1 MDLPKLRTTV
11 LVFALAAA
19 SVLVVVLAAQKRD
32 LLDRIDALNTRIRYP
47 FEGLY
52 LPAVAMPVVAGD
64 TVVLG
69 QASPG
74 HVQVLFVFSTSCQYC
89 KASLPAWKRIA
100 AELAASDRAEVV
112 GVSTDS
118 VEPTRRYLVQHGIEL
133 PVVSFTDRRLL
144 AMYRAGTTPQTLIID
159 ADGRVGYS
167 HLGAVTEPVVIDSIL
182 NAAATVAARALE
194 SRPNYKVAR

>member
-47 FEGLY
+47 FAGLY
-52 LPAVAMPVVAGD
+52 VPAVAMPAVGGD

-69 QASPG
+69 QPPPG

-89 KASLPAWKRIA
+89 KASLPAWKQIA

-118 VEPTRRYLVQHGIEL
+118 VEPTRRYLVQHGI
-133 PVVSFTDRRLL
+133 
-144 AMYRAGTTPQTLIID
+144 
-159 ADGRVGYS
+159 
-167 HLGAVTEPVVIDSIL
+167 
-182 NAAATVAARALE
+182 AL
-194 SRPNYKVAR
+194 SPNS